1 MTMNLQQLNPWNW
14 FKHEETSK
22 ESTIPVKKSAENL
35 PDNKQAMPATN
46 SIFQLHREI
55 DRLFDDAFRGFAFPA
70 SRSSLFNDSV
80 FNKSVFDAKVN
91 VASDDKAYHI
101 SLEAPGMTDKDISLE
116 LTHNVLTIRGEKK
129 EESESKDKH
138 YYRVERSYGS
148 FQRVLSLPDDC
159 DKNAIKAEMKNGLLE
174 IVLPRMALPASE
186 KKQIP
191 INRM

>member
-1 MTMNLQQLNPWNW
+1 MNLQQLNPWNW
-14 FKHEETSK
+14 FKHEEASK
-22 ESTIPVKKSAENL
+22 ESTIPVKKSAESL
-35 PDNKQAMPATN
+35 PDNKQAMPAAN

-55 DRLFDDAFRGFAFPA
+55 DRLFDDTFRGFAFPA

-80 FNKSVFDAKVN
+80 FNKAVFDAKVN

-159 DKNAIKAEMKNGLLE
+159 DQNAIKAEMKNGLLE
-174 IVLPRMALPASE
+174 IVLPRVALPASE